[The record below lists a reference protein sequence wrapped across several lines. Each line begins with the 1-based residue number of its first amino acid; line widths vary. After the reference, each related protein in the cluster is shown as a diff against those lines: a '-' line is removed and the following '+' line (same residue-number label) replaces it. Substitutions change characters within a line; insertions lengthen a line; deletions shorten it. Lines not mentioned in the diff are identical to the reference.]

1 MTRSSILAVLGAAG
15 GRSQGEVESIE
26 PPSPVQ
32 PSGDWS
38 IPGPDLVVAIPQP
51 FLVPA
56 QGIVD
61 YQQFVVDP
69 GFREDRW
76 IAAAEIQPGNRAV
89 VHHCTVFLMPPGA
102 GEPEYTPGALGSF
115 CLAATAPGTPPMV
128 LPSGMAKRIP
138 AGWRLVFVIH
148 YTTTG
153 TAQSDQT
160 RLGLTF
166 AAPADVRREVA
177 TRLLYDPD
185 LRIPPH
191 APDHRVEKSW
201 RRQPTCCCWQCSPT
215 CTCGESRS
223 ATRPRIP
230 TGRRD
235 TSVRAPL

>member
-1 MTRSSILAVLGAAG
+1 M
-15 GRSQGEVESIE
+15 
-26 PPSPVQ
+26 PVQ
-32 PSGDWS
+32 PSGGWS

-51 FLVPA
+51 FHVPA
-56 QGIVD
+56 EGIVD

-89 VHHCTVFLMPPGA
+89 VHHCSVFLQPPGA
-102 GEPEYTPGALGSF
+102 GEPEYTPGALGSL

-128 LPSGMAKRIP
+128 LPPGMAKRVP

-201 RRQPTCCCWQCSPT
+201 QAPADLLLLAMFPHMHLRGKSFRYEAAVS
-215 CTCGESRS
+215 
-223 ATRPRIP
+223 
-230 TGRRD
+230 RRD
-235 TSVRAPL
+235 ERDTAVRPPL